1 MNEAESQWKVKEAAK
16 FLSCSTS
23 WIYKAAAKGLIP
35 CIRIGAMLRFDPEQL
50 RAFARAHALA
60 VAQPASGPTAA
71 RDSVTDFVINS
82 ARQASR

>member
-1 MNEAESQWKVKEAAK
+1 
-16 FLSCSTS
+16 
-23 WIYKAAAKGLIP
+23 
-35 CIRIGAMLRFDPEQL
+35 MLRFDPEQL

>member
-1 MNEAESQWKVKEAAK
+1 MNDAESQWKVKEAAE

-60 VAQPASGPTAA
+60 GAQPGPAQAA
-71 RDSVTDFVINS
+71 AGGSVVDFVIHS
-82 ARQASR
+82 TRQGSR

>member
-1 MNEAESQWKVKEAAK
+1 MNDAESQWKVKEAAK

-50 RAFARAHALA
+50 RAFARGRMRWRLLS
-60 VAQPASGPTAA
+60 Q
-71 RDSVTDFVINS
+71 
-82 ARQASR
+82 RQVRRLQETR